1 MAGPGGD
8 PGADLIPE
16 LPLPELV
23 PAGSAPVKAA
33 GSHLPRGFWTAV
45 RLWLERPQLVDRRL
59 RGAALEAVGGRGPR
73 LRGAAL
79 PGAVARGDEGAPP
92 GAWCAGAA
100 PPPHVTLRT
109 LLPKARPESGPHL
122 VVRDFSS
129 GTVTFFPLEE
139 GDGGDFKVKES
150 GIYQIRLRHVEGED
164 WCISVFTS
172 PPESWEASG
181 VGRRE
186 PRWLGTELLG
196 KLAEW
201 SVRTDAGEFK
211 SALSLVPVLRYTRLY
226 RELKDRYRGIAKVWP
241 EVTDPQKFVFEDVAI
256 AAYLLV
262 LWEDE
267 RAERQL
273 TEKQSFVDLGCGN
286 GLLVHILNSE
296 GHPGKG
302 IDVRRRKIWATY
314 GPQTHL
320 EECAIVPNDSSLFPD
335 VDWLIGNHSDELTPW
350 IPVIAA
356 RQVQGRWGGPA
367 WEGLSLWD
375 FYGMVFPK
383 RSTGRKIKI
392 HEKVLL

>member
-1 MAGPGGD
+1 MVIIIN
-8 PGADLIPE
+8 LM
-16 LPLPELV
+16 
-23 PAGSAPVKAA
+23 
-33 GSHLPRGFWTAV
+33 PR
-45 RLWLERPQLVDRRL
+45 
-59 RGAALEAVGGRGPR
+59 
-73 LRGAAL
+73 
-79 PGAVARGDEGAPP
+79 
-92 GAWCAGAA
+92 
-100 PPPHVTLRT
+100 
-109 LLPKARPESGPHL
+109 
-122 VVRDFSS
+122 
-129 GTVTFFPLEE
+129 
-139 GDGGDFKVKES
+139 
-150 GIYQIRLRHVEGED
+150 
-164 WCISVFTS
+164 CISVFTS

-226 RELKDRYRGIAKVWP
+226 RELKDRYRDFSSGTVTFFPLEEGDGGDFKVKESGIYQIRLRHVEENSAAPPPERWRTASGTCWERRVRGVAAGRRRLRGPRGGGEEFRVRLIRFRPQVWP

-356 RQVQGRWGGPA
+356 RQVQGRLKHFDSPEKLLYCYVDPTKVVGGRVRLRDRREGKPA
-367 WEGLSLWD
+367 AKRRPEAKLRLSADAFKTRLCWFFLHHPD
-375 FYGMVFPK
+375 GCPLPAESCPYAHGSRDLSPVA
-383 RSTGRKIKI
+383 
-392 HEKVLL
+392 